1 MDEKVTVTVGDDH
14 VGDITRVV
22 SQLEAEGMKVDQV
35 LEVVG
40 VITGSVTSERRAAI
54 ERLPGVVSVESEHTF
69 QIPPP
74 DAEVQ

>member
-14 VGDITRVV
+14 VGDIARVV
-22 SQLEAEGMKVDQV
+22 SQLKAEGMTVDQV

-40 VITGSVTSERRAAI
+40 MITGSVPSERRAAI
-54 ERLPGVVSVESEHTF
+54 EGLPGVVSVENEHTF